1 MAQKAWEGYHVHL
14 LCLSACFL
22 FIRYIVEDEDP
33 GDEFEPNPVRKHYTL
48 PAKSLIQLRPADFD
62 FTVRKRV
69 PVASSRVPSVS
80 PHPRDTLQPPAAP
93 RASSDPWPLMR

>member
-1 MAQKAWEGYHVHL
+1 MHL

-33 GDEFEPNPVRKHYTL
+33 GDEFEPN
-48 PAKSLIQLRPADFD
+48 D